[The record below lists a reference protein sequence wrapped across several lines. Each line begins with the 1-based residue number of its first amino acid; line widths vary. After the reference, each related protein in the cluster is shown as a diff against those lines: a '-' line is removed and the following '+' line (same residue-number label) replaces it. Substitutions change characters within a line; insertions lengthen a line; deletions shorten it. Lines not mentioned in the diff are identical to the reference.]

1 MSIPF
6 NLNVQPQPNILHPDP
21 HLGTLSAQF
30 ACNESKL
37 AIWLICPG
45 LALAGNPG
53 LADAADDNDAR
64 LRFRLPELASPVR
77 LLDRERWK
85 GEGWI
90 WGEDSVE
97 ETEEARRWRC
107 IAVGSMSGRFAR
119 RPNSERTVGSVGDVS

>member
-1 MSIPF
+1 MHDTLYYTRKTSGSFIVHP
-6 NLNVQPQPNILHPDP
+6 LQRPTQPNILHPDP

-85 GEGWI
+85 GEG
-90 WGEDSVE
+90 
-97 ETEEARRWRC
+97 
-107 IAVGSMSGRFAR
+107 
-119 RPNSERTVGSVGDVS
+119 